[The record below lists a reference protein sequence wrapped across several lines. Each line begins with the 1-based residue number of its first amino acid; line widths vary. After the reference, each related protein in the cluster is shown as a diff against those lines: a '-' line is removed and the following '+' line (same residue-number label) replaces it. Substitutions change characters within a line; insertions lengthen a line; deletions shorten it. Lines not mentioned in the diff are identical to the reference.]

1 MEESKKKCYENDS
14 NLQNFH
20 KLYKVRTNIIEM
32 FSKMDY
38 DVSEYTNFSSAELSN
53 MLMYEQLDMI
63 LRNEK
68 TDLKVYIKFYEFG
81 QNKVLNKNSIDNMVE
96 DLFKIEKLLNNNDT
110 LVIINSCDPN
120 DSCKQ
125 HLRLIWD
132 KDKYLVTVIDV
143 KRLLFNILNHESVPK
158 HTILGKEEEELLRKK
173 YNIKD
178 DSNIPEISR
187 FDPVAQI
194 IGMKPGNICKILRP
208 SKNAIESEYFRLC
221 INK

>member
-20 KLYKVRTNIIEM
+20 KLHKVRSNIIEM
-32 FSKMDY
+32 FSMMEY
-38 DVSEYTNFSSAELSN
+38 DVSEYINYSTAELSN

-63 LRNEK
+63 LKNEK
-68 TDLKVYIKFYEFG
+68 TNLKVYIKFYEFG
-81 QNKVLNKNSIDNMVE
+81 QNKILNKSSIDNMVE
-96 DLFKIEKLLNNNDT
+96 DLFKIEKLLVNNDI
-110 LVIINSCDPN
+110 LFIINSCDPN

-125 HLRLIWD
+125 HLRQIWE

-158 HTILGKEEEELLRKK
+158 HTILLKEEAESLRKK

-194 IGMKPGNICKILRP
+194 IGMKPGEICKIIRP

-221 INK
+221 MNK

>member
-1 MEESKKKCYENDS
+1 MEEQKKKCYENDS

-38 DVSEYTNFSSAELSN
+38 DVSEYINFSSAELSN
-53 MLMYEQLDMI
+53 MLTYEQLDMI
-63 LRNEK
+63 LKNEK
-68 TDLKVYIKFYEFG
+68 TGLKVYIKFYEFG

-96 DLFKIEKLLNNNDT
+96 DLFKIEKLLNKDDT

-132 KDKYLVTVIDV
+132 KDKYYT
-143 KRLLFNILNHESVPK
+143 
-158 HTILGKEEEELLRKK
+158 T
-173 YNIKD
+173 
-178 DSNIPEISR
+178 
-187 FDPVAQI
+187 
-194 IGMKPGNICKILRP
+194 C
-208 SKNAIESEYFRLC
+208 
-221 INK
+221 

>member
-1 MEESKKKCYENDS
+1 MEEQKKKCYENDS

-38 DVSEYTNFSSAELSN
+38 DVSEYINFSSAELSN
-53 MLMYEQLDMI
+53 MLTYEQLDMI
-63 LRNEK
+63 LKNEK
-68 TDLKVYIKFYEFG
+68 TGLKVYIKFYEFG

-96 DLFKIEKLLNNNDT
+96 DLFKIEKLLNKDDI

-221 INK
+221 MNK